1 MENVNV
7 KDLEEKLK
15 NLAKNYEN
23 IDTSDFQGILL
34 SYETLYGFH
43 YQELFNRVAK
53 MIIKRRLDN
62 FDNIVTSNPC
72 YNSEFVREDKKE
84 LIEQLEK
91 EFDCEID
98 YISYEI
104 KFLYE

>member
-1 MENVNV
+1 MEEE
-7 KDLEEKLK
+7 LEKRLK
-15 NLAKNYEN
+15 SVAEDYEN
-23 IDTSDFQGILL
+23 IDTSDFQGILMAC
-34 SYETLYGFH
+34 ETLYGVP